1 MTPHDYVTLLGGL
14 FWLVILMTRQQLA
27 FRAVIRSQGTHDDD
41 DQKANP

>member
-1 MTPHDYVTLLGGL
+1 MNPQDYITLIGGTA
-14 FWLVILMTRQQLA
+14 WLVILMTRQQLA